1 MERMN
6 GASRAVFLHGWCGHG
21 DEAQYLRAALP
32 EQLFAPSWMPA
43 PGSMELEAWPQEQ
56 GPAMDVAMAQVANQI
71 HQHVRHAILQAG
83 FAGSLLIGHSMGGAL
98 ACLLA
103 ADPAIAAQGLVLL
116 DSSVP
121 MPPQRR
127 VEALQRM
134 GNWVA
139 RAVRE
144 GRLPAQAAWILDQ
157 PNRTDHFF
165 HPREQGA
172 ARALIERRMAHSPVV
187 EAAATL
193 GGYVQWPTAAA
204 LEQLRCPLLAL
215 AGDPGRLPVAALR
228 QARPDAVIQIIPKS
242 GHFLHV
248 FAAREVQ
255 ELIKAFSLDLE
266 GSDDCR

>member
-1 MERMN
+1 
-6 GASRAVFLHGWCGHG
+6 
-21 DEAQYLRAALP
+21 
-32 EQLFAPSWMPA
+32 
-43 PGSMELEAWPQEQ
+43 
-56 GPAMDVAMAQVANQI
+56 
-71 HQHVRHAILQAG
+71 
-83 FAGSLLIGHSMGGAL
+83 MGGAL

-103 ADPAIAAQGLVLL
+103 ADPAIAARGLVLL

-127 VEALQRM
+127 ADTLKRM
-134 GNWVA
+134 GRWVA
-139 RAVRE
+139 RAKAE
-144 GRLPAQAAWILDQ
+144 GRIPAQAAWVLDQ
-157 PNRTDHFF
+157 PARTEHFF
-165 HPREQGA
+165 NSTDQGPP
-172 ARALIERRMAHSPVV
+172 RALIERRMAHAPVV

-228 QARPDAVIQIIPKS
+228 QARPDAVIQIIPNS

-255 ELIKAFSLDLE
+255 DLIKAFSLDLA
-266 GSDDCR
+266 GADGCR

>member
-1 MERMN
+1 MSQGPRV
-6 GASRAVFLHGWCGHG
+6 VFLHGWCGHG
-21 DEAQYLRAALP
+21 DEATHLKPALP
-32 EQLFAPSWMPA
+32 GPLLAPSWMLA
-43 PGSMELEAWPQEQ
+43 PGSIDLEAWPQEQ
-56 GPAMDVAMAQVANQI
+56 GPAMDAAMAQVANQI

-103 ADPAIAAQGLVLL
+103 SDPAIAARGLVLL

-121 MPPQRR
+121 MPSQRR

-134 GNWVA
+134 GSWVA
-139 RAVRE
+139 RAARE

-165 HPREQGA
+165 HPSEQGA

-228 QARPDAVIQIIPKS
+228 QARPDAVIQIIPNS

-248 FAAREVQ
+248 SADREVQ
-255 ELIKAFSLDLE
+255 DLIKAFSLDLA
-266 GSDDCR
+266 GADGCR